1 MRPEYSYSNYRNNTQ
16 TDLKDLMQPQVM
28 REQNTSAY
36 DYINARKDKK
46 PFEETRNRD
55 LHQMLYGKD

>member
-1 MRPEYSYSNYRNNTQ
+1 MRGQCSFADYKNNTQ
-16 TDLKDLMQPQVM
+16 TDLKKDLMQPQVM
-28 REQNTSAY
+28 REQPSTAY

-55 LHQMLYGKD
+55 LH